1 MLTTLP
7 HLPVRLL
14 FMLLLGLGWS
24 ASTPGRDMGNW
35 CSPQP
40 GLPAAASLQQR
51 ASRQLDI
58 PPAPLAHIH
67 TEGSLPHQGIFDQS
81 VKAKRD
87 WEHMRDFALAWQ
99 ASADP
104 RWLTAL
110 ARYLDAWTESYQV
123 SFNPID
129 ETDLD
134 ALIDSY
140 AITAR
145 SLPATTR
152 QQTATFLRNMA
163 KGYIQR
169 IRQAKTP
176 LSGTFINNWNS
187 HRIKLITL
195 SAVALQDEAMLKT
208 ASELYLQHIANNI
221 SAQGETWDFQERDA
235 LHYVTYD
242 LQPLV
247 TAALA
252 ARRHNRNWLPEKGAN
267 GASLQAALNWLTP
280 YADGSKT
287 HEEFVHSN
295 VPFDAKRREAGLPG
309 YSGQWDPK
317 NATELFHLAAR
328 LDGRYTPIA
337 LQLAPTP
344 PAWLAVCL
352 PLPAR

>member
-1 MLTTLP
+1 
-7 HLPVRLL
+7 
-14 FMLLLGLGWS
+14 MLLLGLGWS

-242 LQPLV
+242 LEPLV
-247 TAALA
+247 RAAIA
-252 ARRHNRNWLPEKGAN
+252 ARQAGEQWLERKGRQ
-267 GASLQAALNWLTP
+267 GGSLQQALDWLRP
-280 YADGSKT
+280 YAEGRLQ
-287 HEEFVHSN
+287 HQEFVNSR
-295 VPFDAKRREAGLPG
+295 VRFDYVRREAGLPG
-309 YSGQWDPK
+309 FAGSWQP
-317 NATELFHLAAR
+317 ATSRHLYALAAR
-328 LDGRYTPIA
+328 LSPAYRSPVLTGGITPDWIA
-337 LQLAPTP
+337 QCWP
-344 PAWLAVCL
+344 
-352 PLPAR
+352 

>member
-7 HLPVRLL
+7 RLPARRLL
-14 FMLLLGLGWS
+14 LLVLTLSWS
-24 ASTPGRDMGNW
+24 ITLHARDMGSW
-35 CSPQP
+35 CRLSP
-40 GLPAAASLQQR
+40 GLPLVNSLQQR
-51 ASRQLDI
+51 AIRQLDT
-58 PPAPLAHIH
+58 PPSPLAHIH

-87 WEHMRDFALAWQ
+87 WLRMRDFALAWS

-104 RWLTAL
+104 RLLQAL

-145 SLPATTR
+145 SLPATTG
-152 QQTATFLRNMA
+152 QQTAAFLRSMA
-163 KGYIQR
+163 KGYILR

-208 ASELYLQHIANNI
+208 AGELYLQHIANNI

-242 LQPLV
+242 LEPLV
-247 TAALA
+247 RAAIA
-252 ARRHNRNWLPEKGAN
+252 ARQAGEQWLERKGRQ
-267 GASLQAALNWLTP
+267 GGSLQQALDWLRP
-280 YADGSKT
+280 YAEGT
-287 HEEFVHSN
+287 LQHQEFGNSRVR
-295 VPFDAKRREAGLPG
+295 FDYVRREAGLPG
-309 YSGQWDPK
+309 FAGSWQP
-317 NATELFHLAAR
+317 ATSRHLYALAAR
-328 LDGRYTPIA
+328 LSPAYRSPLLTGDSTPDWIA
-337 LQLAPTP
+337 QCWP
-344 PAWLAVCL
+344 
-352 PLPAR
+352 

>member
-24 ASTPGRDMGNW
+24 ATTPGRDMGNW

-242 LQPLV
+242 LEPLV
-247 TAALA
+247 RAAIA
-252 ARRHNRNWLPEKGAN
+252 ARQAGEQWLERKGRQ
-267 GASLQAALNWLTP
+267 GGSLQQALDWLRP
-280 YADGSKT
+280 YAEGRLQ
-287 HEEFVHSN
+287 HQEFVNSR
-295 VPFDAKRREAGLPG
+295 VRFDYVRREAGLPG
-309 YSGQWDPK
+309 FAGSWQP
-317 NATELFHLAAR
+317 ATSRHLYALAAR
-328 LDGRYTPIA
+328 LSPAYRSPVLTGGITPDWIA
-337 LQLAPTP
+337 QCWP
-344 PAWLAVCL
+344 
-352 PLPAR
+352 

>member
-7 HLPVRLL
+7 HLPARWLL
-14 FMLLLGLGWS
+14 MLLLGLGWS
-24 ASTPGRDMGNW
+24 PASPARDMGNW

-40 GLPAAASLQQR
+40 GLAAAVSLQQR
-51 ASRQLDI
+51 AIRQLDI
-58 PPAPLAHIH
+58 PPSPLAHIH

-87 WEHMRDFALAWQ
+87 WAHMRDFALAWQ

-104 RWLTAL
+104 RLLAAL
-110 ARYLDAWTESYQV
+110 ARYLDAWTASYQI

-140 AITAR
+140 AITAG
-145 SLPATTR
+145 SLPASTR
-152 QQTATFLRNMA
+152 QQTAAFLRTMA
-163 KGYIQR
+163 SGYIQR

-187 HRIKLITL
+187 HRLKLITL

-208 ASELYLQHIANNI
+208 AGELYLQHIANNI

-242 LQPLV
+242 LEPLV
-247 TAALA
+247 RAAIA
-252 ARRHNRNWLPEKGAN
+252 ARQAGEQWLERKGRQ
-267 GASLQAALNWLTP
+267 GGSLQQALDWLRP
-280 YADGSKT
+280 YAEGT
-287 HEEFVHSN
+287 LQHQEFGNSRVR
-295 VPFDAKRREAGLPG
+295 FDYVRREAGLPG
-309 YSGQWDPK
+309 FSGSWQP
-317 NATELFHLAAR
+317 ATSHYLYALAAR
-328 LDGRYTPIA
+328 LSPAYRTPTLTGAAIPDWIA
-337 LQLAPTP
+337 QCWP
-344 PAWLAVCL
+344 
-352 PLPAR
+352 

>member
-242 LQPLV
+242 LEPLV
-247 TAALA
+247 RAAIA
-252 ARRHNRNWLPEKGAN
+252 ARQAGEQWLERKGRQ
-267 GASLQAALNWLTP
+267 GGSLQQALDWLRP
-280 YADGSKT
+280 YAEGRLQ
-287 HEEFVHSN
+287 HQEFVNSR
-295 VPFDAKRREAGLPG
+295 VRFDYVRREAGLPG
-309 YSGQWDPK
+309 FAGSWQP
-317 NATELFHLAAR
+317 ATSRHLYALAAR
-328 LDGRYTPIA
+328 LSPAYRSPVLTGGITPDWIA
-337 LQLAPTP
+337 QCWP
-344 PAWLAVCL
+344 
-352 PLPAR
+352 

>member
-1 MLTTLP
+1 MLTTLLHP
-7 HLPVRLL
+7 PARLL
-14 FMLLLGLGWS
+14 LMLVLGLSWS
-24 ASTPGRDMGNW
+24 ATIPARDMGNW
-35 CSPQP
+35 CLPQP
-40 GLPAAASLQQR
+40 GLPAVDSLQQR
-51 ASRQLDI
+51 AIRQLGI

-87 WEHMRDFALAWQ
+87 WPRMRDFALAWY

-104 RWLTAL
+104 RLLAAL
-110 ARYLDAWTESYQV
+110 ARYLDAWTESYQI

-145 SLPATTR
+145 SLPATTQ

-221 SAQGETWDFQERDA
+221 NAQGETWDFQERDA
-235 LHYVTYD
+235 LYYVTYD
-242 LQPLV
+242 LEPLV
-247 TAALA
+247 RAAIA
-252 ARRHNRNWLPEKGAN
+252 ARQAGEQWLERKGRQ
-267 GASLQAALNWLTP
+267 GGSLQQALDWLRP
-280 YADGSKT
+280 YAEGQLQ
-287 HEEFVHSN
+287 HQEFGHSR
-295 VPFDAKRREAGLPG
+295 VRFDYVRREAGLPG
-309 YSGQWDPK
+309 FAGSWQP
-317 NATELFHLAAR
+317 ATSRHLYALAAR
-328 LDGRYTPIA
+328 LSPTYRSPVLTGGTTLDWIA
-337 LQLAPTP
+337 QCWP
-344 PAWLAVCL
+344 
-352 PLPAR
+352 

>member
-40 GLPAAASLQQR
+40 GLPAAISLQQR

-221 SAQGETWDFQERDA
+221 DAQGETWDFQERDA

-242 LQPLV
+242 LEPLV
-247 TAALA
+247 RAAIA
-252 ARRHNRNWLPEKGAN
+252 ARQAGEQWLERKGRQ
-267 GASLQAALNWLTP
+267 GGSLQQALDWLRP
-280 YADGSKT
+280 YAEGRLQ
-287 HEEFVHSN
+287 HQEFVNSR
-295 VPFDAKRREAGLPG
+295 VRFDYVRREAGLPG
-309 YSGQWDPK
+309 FAGSWQP
-317 NATELFHLAAR
+317 ATSRHLYALAAR
-328 LDGRYTPIA
+328 LSPAYRSPVLTGGITPDWIA
-337 LQLAPTP
+337 QCWP
-344 PAWLAVCL
+344 
-352 PLPAR
+352 